1 MIVAYWIVAGLL
13 ALVYLAAGIMKVA
26 RPKEQLQAA
35 GMAYVED
42 FGATSVKLT
51 GLVEILGA
59 LGLIL
64 PALTGIAPW
73 LTVVSAVGLVLV
85 QVGAIVVH
93 VRRGESSK
101 LGINVGLLVLAG
113 VAVWLA
119 AAAIA

>member
-73 LTVVSAVGLVLV
+73 LTVVSAIGLVLV

>member
-13 ALVYLAAGIMKVA
+13 ALVYLAAGIIKVA

-42 FGATSVKLT
+42 FGSPSVKLI

-73 LTVVSAVGLVLV
+73 LTVVSAIGLVLV
-85 QVGAIVVH
+85 QVGGIVVH

>member
-13 ALVYLAAGIMKVA
+13 ALVYLAAGIIKVA

-42 FGATSVKLT
+42 FGSPSVKLI

-85 QVGAIVVH
+85 QVGGIVVH